1 MRRVRVGQVWLG
13 LAVCGL
19 TASAARVV
27 VARATIVMILICPPG
42 WEALEP

>member
-27 VARATIVMILICPPG
+27 GARATIVMMKICPSG

>member
-13 LAVCGL
+13 LAACGP
-19 TASAARVV
+19 TASAARMV
-27 VARATIVMILICPPG
+27 VARATIVMILICPSG